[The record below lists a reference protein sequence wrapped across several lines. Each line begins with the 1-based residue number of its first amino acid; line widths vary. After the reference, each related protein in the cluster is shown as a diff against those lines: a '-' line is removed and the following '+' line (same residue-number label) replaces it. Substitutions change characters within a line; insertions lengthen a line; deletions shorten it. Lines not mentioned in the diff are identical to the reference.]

1 MSDIAHL
8 LSWYRFQEKVQEC
21 MNADTEKARFLRDI
35 TRATLTTQRARQETG
50 YRSCDA
56 QAMAIALEPSITLE
70 TLSIHASVELKGD
83 LTRGMLVSDWRK
95 KLNKSPNV
103 TFVTKIDTEKSLTI
117 WMNMVHV

>member
-1 MSDIAHL
+1 
-8 LSWYRFQEKVQEC
+8 

-35 TRATLTTQRARQETG
+35 TRASMTTQRARQETG

-56 QAMAIALEPSITLE
+56 IAMAIALEPSITLE